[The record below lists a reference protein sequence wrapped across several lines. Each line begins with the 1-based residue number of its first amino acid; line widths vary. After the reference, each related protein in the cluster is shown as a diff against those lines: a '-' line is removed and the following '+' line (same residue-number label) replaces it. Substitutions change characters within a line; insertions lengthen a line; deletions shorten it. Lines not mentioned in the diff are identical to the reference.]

1 MTSRN
6 LAAFIVGAVA
16 TLALAGSVAHAA
28 PIKVSCVGE
37 NTTCTGHYAANL
49 QWPDVLGQMLGAGYT
64 VDNDGDNTHA
74 TVLMSNSGATPPVPY
89 TGSYANPTNGA
100 APCGGDYA
108 RSLMSPDVVVIGP
121 WGMHDYATAAANNL
135 TTDQARFQ
143 KDYEFLVS
151 QYLKLANKPKVF
163 LTTPI
168 LLSVVGGNVKAETAT
183 YITNIILPSVKAVAM
198 AHGLPI
204 IDLYTQFPAS
214 LLDPAGDGGIT
225 HPAGQ
230 TKIAQLVQAALTG
243 GTSPGDGGVAD
254 SGSTAGTGG
263 GAGSGGTAGSGGSTP
278 GTAGSSGAG
287 TGGTAGT
294 GGGTPGTA
302 GTGVM
307 TGTAGAGGG
316 TPGTAG
322 TGGGTPGTAGT
333 GGGTPGT
340 AGTGVGMTGT
350 AGTGGGPT
358 GAAGSSTVH
367 HSSGGGC
374 ALGGRSVSGSLATVF
389 LALTLVLTARR
400 RRRG

>member
-6 LAAFIVGAVA
+6 LAGFVVGAVA

-49 QWPDVLGQMLGAGYT
+49 QWPDILGQMLGAGYT

-89 TGSYANPTNGA
+89 TSSYANPANAA
-100 APCGGDYA
+100 APCGGDYS
-108 RSLMSPDVVVIGP
+108 RSLMAPDVVVIGP
-121 WGMHDYATAAANNL
+121 WGMHDYSTAAANNL

-143 KDYEFLVS
+143 KDYDFLVS
-151 QYLKLANKPKVF
+151 QYLKLANKPKIF
-163 LTTPI
+163 ITTPI

-183 YITNIILPSVKAVAM
+183 YITNIILPSVKAVAT
-198 AHGLPI
+198 AHNLPV

-230 TKIAQLVQAALTG
+230 TKIAQLVLAAITG
-243 GTSPGDGGVAD
+243 GQSPADGGATD

-263 GAGSGGTAGSGGSTP
+263 AAGGTAGAGG
-278 GTAGSSGAG
+278 GAAGAGGSSGAG
-287 TGGTAGT
+287 TG
-294 GGGTPGTA
+294 
-302 GTGVM
+302 
-307 TGTAGAGGG
+307 
-316 TPGTAG
+316 GTAG

-340 AGTGVGMTGT
+340 AGTSGGTLGTAGTSGGTPGTAGTSGGTPGTAGSGVGMTGT
-350 AGTGGGPT
+350 AGTGVNTT
-358 GAAGSSTVH
+358 GAAGSGTVH

-389 LALTLVLTARR
+389 LALTLVLAARR